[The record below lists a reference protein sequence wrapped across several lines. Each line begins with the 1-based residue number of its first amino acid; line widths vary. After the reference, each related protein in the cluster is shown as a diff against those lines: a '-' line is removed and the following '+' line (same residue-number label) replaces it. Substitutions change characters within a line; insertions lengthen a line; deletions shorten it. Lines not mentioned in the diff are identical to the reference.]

1 MTNLGN
7 IETTILNN
15 LREIEKNLI
24 HIQEKVGILEIAEIP
39 AKSKK
44 AFNKVKVKNI
54 KESRECKFYG
64 ERESYDVPEDTS
76 REDTSREDTSR
87 EDTSREDT
95 SRVDYILESAK
106 KEIKSKAR
114 PKKKINKGAKKK
126 QILGF
131 SNYVVDTSSSDD
143 E

>member
-7 IETTILNN
+7 IETTILIN

-76 REDTSREDTSR
+76 REDTSRI
-87 EDTSREDT
+87 
-95 SRVDYILESAK
+95 DYILESAK

>member
-7 IETTILNN
+7 IETTILIN

-76 REDTSREDTSR
+76 REDTSRI
-87 EDTSREDT
+87 
-95 SRVDYILESAK
+95 DYILESAK

-114 PKKKINKGAKKK
+114 PKKKINK
-126 QILGF
+126 
-131 SNYVVDTSSSDD
+131 
-143 E
+143 

>member
-24 HIQEKVGILEIAEIP
+24 YIQEKVGILEIAKIP

-44 AFNKVKVKNI
+44 AFNKVKVNNI
-54 KESRECKFYG
+54 KESGECKFYG

-76 REDTSREDTSR
+76 SEDTSSEDTSRKDTSR
-87 EDTSREDT
+87 I
-95 SRVDYILESAK
+95 DYILESAK

>member
-54 KESRECKFYG
+54 KESGECKFYG

-76 REDTSREDTSR
+76 SEDTSRKDTSR
-87 EDTSREDT
+87 I
-95 SRVDYILESAK
+95 DYILESAK

-114 PKKKINKGAKKK
+114 PKKIINKGANKK